1 MNLMTMEHLTKFYTE
16 RMLFEDADFSI
27 NTGEKIGIIGIN
39 GTGKSTLLRI
49 AAGLEEPDEG
59 TVISNRNLKIR
70 YLPQNPEFAEGE
82 HVLSYVLSQNQIG
95 EDGMDFALEADA
107 KNILTQFSIPD
118 YDAPVSQLSGGQ
130 RKRLALAAVLLS
142 GADLLILDEPTNHLD
157 SEMAGWLEEF
167 LKNFR
172 GAILMVTHDRYFLD
186 SVTNRI
192 VEIDKGKLYSYS
204 TNYLGFL
211 KLKAEREAM
220 LEATERKRQSILRVE
235 IEWMMRGARARSTK
249 QKAHIAR
256 YEELKN
262 QQAPVIGD
270 KKVQFAS
277 ASTRMGR
284 TTIEIE
290 DLCKGLGSKKLI
302 EQFQYIFLK
311 NDRIGIIGHNG
322 CGKSTLMKMIM
333 GLEQPDSG
341 SIKIGQ
347 TIKIGYFS
355 QENEYMDPSLKLIE
369 YIRDQAEYV
378 RTSEGIIT
386 ASQMLERF
394 LFPRH
399 VHYTRIEKLSG
410 GEKRRLYLLR
420 ILMEAPNVLILD
432 EPTNDLDI
440 QTMTILEDYL
450 DSFDG
455 IVITVSHDRYFLDR
469 VVRRIFAFEENG
481 HLTQYEGG
489 YTDYENTVKAKQN
502 NTSETSSAFSKSNL
516 KTNESSKTSESSNL
530 STEGCATA
538 GVSTLESDGSKK
550 NRDGRTHAVK
560 LRFTY
565 KEAKEYETIETE
577 IHSLETRITE
587 IEAEMSAKASDYTAL
602 NQLMQEKDTLEE
614 TLLKKMDRW
623 EYLENLAAQIEA
635 QTTTH

>member
-16 RMLFEDADFSI
+16 RMLFEDAGFSI
-27 NTGEKIGIIGIN
+27 NSGEKVGVIGIN

-59 TVISNRNLKIR
+59 TVITNRNLKIR

-82 HVLSYVLSQNQIG
+82 RVLSYVLSQNQTG
-95 EDGMDFALEADA
+95 DDGMDFAMEADA
-107 KNILTQFSIPD
+107 KAMLTRFSIPD
-118 YDAPVSQLSGGQ
+118 YEAPVSQLSGGQ
-130 RKRLALAAVLLS
+130 RKRLALAGVLLS

-204 TNYLGFL
+204 ANYLGFL
-211 KLKAEREAM
+211 KLKEEREAM

-262 QQAPVIGD
+262 QKAPVIGD

-290 DLCKGLGSKKLI
+290 NLCKSYGEKKLI
-302 EQFQYIFLK
+302 EDFNYIFLK

-341 SIKIGQ
+341 NITIGQ

-355 QENEYMDPSLKLIE
+355 QENEYMDDSMKMIE
-369 YIRDQAEYV
+369 YVRDRAEYV
-378 RTSEGIIT
+378 KTSEGIIT

-469 VVRRIFAFEENG
+469 VTRRIFAFEENG
-481 HLTQYEGG
+481 RLVQYEGG
-489 YTDYENTVKAKQN
+489 YTDYENAVKAKKMLE
-502 NTSETSSAFSKSNL
+502 ETP
-516 KTNESSKTSESSNL
+516 NESPGRGSTAGKKAEEAGSSN
-530 STEGCATA
+530 GA
-538 GVSTLESDGSKK
+538 DGENPVKK
-550 NRDGRTHAVK
+550 SSDGRTHAVK
-560 LRFTY
+560 LRFSY
-565 KEAKEYETIETE
+565 KEAKEYETIEE
-577 IHSLETRITE
+577 DISKMEDRIAE
-587 IEAEMSAKASDYTAL
+587 IEEEMAAKASDYSAL
-602 NQLMQEKDTLEE
+602 NKLMEEKETLEE
-614 TLLKKMDRW
+614 ALLEKMERW
-623 EYLENLAAQIEA
+623 EYLEDLAARIEA
-635 QTTTH
+635 QNRK

>member
-16 RMLFEDADFSI
+16 RMLFEDAGFSI
-27 NTGEKIGIIGIN
+27 NSGEKVGVIGIN

-59 TVISNRNLKIR
+59 TVITNRNLKIR

-82 HVLSYVLSQNQIG
+82 RVLSYVLSQNQTG
-95 EDGMDFALEADA
+95 DDGMDFAMEADA
-107 KNILTQFSIPD
+107 KAMLTRFSIPD
-118 YDAPVSQLSGGQ
+118 YEAPVSQLSGGQ
-130 RKRLALAAVLLS
+130 RKRLALAGVLLS

-204 TNYLGFL
+204 ANYLGFL
-211 KLKAEREAM
+211 KLKEEREAM

-262 QQAPVIGD
+262 QKAPVIGD

-290 DLCKGLGSKKLI
+290 NLCKSYGEKKLI
-302 EQFQYIFLK
+302 EDFNYIFLK

-341 SIKIGQ
+341 NVTIGQ

-355 QENEYMDPSLKLIE
+355 QENEYMDDSMKMIE
-369 YIRDQAEYV
+369 YVRDRAEYV
-378 RTSEGIIT
+378 KTSEGIIT

-469 VVRRIFAFEENG
+469 VTRRIFAFEENG
-481 HLTQYEGG
+481 RLVQYEGG
-489 YTDYENTVKAKQN
+489 YTDYENAVKAKKMLE
-502 NTSETSSAFSKSNL
+502 ETP
-516 KTNESSKTSESSNL
+516 NESPGRGSTAGKKAEEAGSSN
-530 STEGCATA
+530 GA
-538 GVSTLESDGSKK
+538 DGENPVKK
-550 NRDGRTHAVK
+550 SSDGRTHAVK
-560 LRFTY
+560 LRFSY
-565 KEAKEYETIETE
+565 KEAKEYETIEE
-577 IHSLETRITE
+577 DISKMEDRIAE
-587 IEAEMSAKASDYTAL
+587 IEEEMAAKASDYSAL
-602 NQLMQEKDTLEE
+602 NKLMEEKETLEE
-614 TLLKKMDRW
+614 ALLEKMERW
-623 EYLENLAAQIEA
+623 EYLEDLAARIEA
-635 QTTTH
+635 QNQK

>member
-16 RMLFEDADFSI
+16 RMLFEDAGFSI
-27 NTGEKIGIIGIN
+27 NSGEKVGVIGIN

-59 TVISNRNLKIR
+59 TVITNRNLKIR

-82 HVLSYVLSQNQIG
+82 RVLSYVLSQNQTG
-95 EDGMDFALEADA
+95 DDGMDFAMEADA
-107 KNILTQFSIPD
+107 KAMLTRFSIPD
-118 YDAPVSQLSGGQ
+118 YEAPVCQLSGGQ
-130 RKRLALAAVLLS
+130 RKRLALAGVLLS

-204 TNYLGFL
+204 ANYLGFL
-211 KLKAEREAM
+211 KLKEEREAM

-262 QQAPVIGD
+262 QKAPVIGD

-290 DLCKGLGSKKLI
+290 NLCKSYGEKKLI
-302 EQFQYIFLK
+302 EDFNYIFLK

-341 SIKIGQ
+341 NITIGQ

-355 QENEYMDPSLKLIE
+355 QENEYMDDSMKMIE
-369 YIRDQAEYV
+369 YVRDRAEYV
-378 RTSEGIIT
+378 KTSEGIIT

-440 QTMTILEDYL
+440 QTMTILEDY
-450 DSFDG
+450 
-455 IVITVSHDRYFLDR
+455 H
-469 VVRRIFAFEENG
+469 
-481 HLTQYEGG
+481 
-489 YTDYENTVKAKQN
+489 
-502 NTSETSSAFSKSNL
+502 
-516 KTNESSKTSESSNL
+516 
-530 STEGCATA
+530 
-538 GVSTLESDGSKK
+538 
-550 NRDGRTHAVK
+550 
-560 LRFTY
+560 
-565 KEAKEYETIETE
+565 
-577 IHSLETRITE
+577 
-587 IEAEMSAKASDYTAL
+587 
-602 NQLMQEKDTLEE
+602 
-614 TLLKKMDRW
+614 W
-623 EYLENLAAQIEA
+623 
-635 QTTTH
+635 

>member
-16 RMLFEDADFSI
+16 RMLFEDAGFSI
-27 NTGEKIGIIGIN
+27 NSGEKVGVIGIN

-59 TVISNRNLKIR
+59 TVITNRNLKIR

-82 HVLSYVLSQNQIG
+82 RVLSYVLSQNQTG
-95 EDGMDFALEADA
+95 DDGMDFAMEADA
-107 KNILTQFSIPD
+107 KAMLTRFSIPD
-118 YDAPVSQLSGGQ
+118 YEAPVCQLSGGQ
-130 RKRLALAAVLLS
+130 RKRLALAGVLLS

-204 TNYLGFL
+204 ANYLGFL
-211 KLKAEREAM
+211 KLKEEREAM

-262 QQAPVIGD
+262 QKAPVIGD

-290 DLCKGLGSKKLI
+290 NLCKSYGEKKLI
-302 EQFQYIFLK
+302 EDFNYIFLK

-341 SIKIGQ
+341 NITIGQ

-355 QENEYMDPSLKLIE
+355 QENEYMDDSMKMIE
-369 YIRDQAEYV
+369 YVRDRAEYV
-378 RTSEGIIT
+378 KTSEGIIT

-469 VVRRIFAFEENG
+469 VTRRIFAFEENG
-481 HLTQYEGG
+481 RLVQYEGG
-489 YTDYENTVKAKQN
+489 YTDYENAVKAKKMLE
-502 NTSETSSAFSKSNL
+502 ETP
-516 KTNESSKTSESSNL
+516 NESSGRGSTAGKKAEEAGSSN
-530 STEGCATA
+530 GA
-538 GVSTLESDGSKK
+538 DGENPVKK
-550 NRDGRTHAVK
+550 SSDGRTHAVK
-560 LRFTY
+560 LRFSY
-565 KEAKEYETIETE
+565 KEAKEYETIEE
-577 IHSLETRITE
+577 DISKMEDRIAE
-587 IEAEMSAKASDYTAL
+587 IEEEMAAKASDYSAL
-602 NQLMQEKDTLEE
+602 NKLMEEKETLEE
-614 TLLKKMDRW
+614 ALLEKMERW
-623 EYLENLAAQIEA
+623 EYLEDLAARIEA
-635 QTTTH
+635 QNQK